1 MRVERV
7 RVGIIGDCNPQRLS
21 HFATVDALYHAA
33 RPLAVSMRV
42 CWVATPTLDV
52 ADPETVLSRYDALWC
67 APGSP
72 YESTEGALAA
82 IRYARERDVP
92 FLGT

>member
-1 MRVERV
+1 MSIERV
-7 RVGIIGDCNPQRLS
+7 LIGIIGDHDPHRLS
-21 HFATVDALYHAA
+21 HVATVDALHHAA
-33 RPLAVSMRV
+33 QALAVSLDIS
-42 CWVATPTLDV
+42 WVATPTLD
-52 ADPETVLSRYDALWC
+52 AEDPETVLAPYGALWC

-72 YESTEGALAA
+72 YKSTAGALAA

>member
-1 MRVERV
+1 M
-7 RVGIIGDCNPQRLS
+7 S
-21 HFATVDALYHAA
+21 VD
-33 RPLAVSMRV
+33 VD
-42 CWVATPTLDV
+42 WIATPTLDR
-52 ADPETVLSRYDALWC
+52 ADLETILTQYDALWC

-72 YESTEGALAA
+72 YQSMEGALAA

>member
-1 MRVERV
+1 MTRQLC
-7 RVGIIGDCNPQRLS
+7 VGIIGDHDPQRVS
-21 HFATVDALYHAA
+21 HIATVDALYHAA
-33 RPLAVSMRV
+33 QALAVSV
-42 CWVATPTLDV
+42 NVDWVATPTLEGV
-52 ADPETVLSRYDALWC
+52 DPEVILARYDALWC

-72 YESTEGALAA
+72 YESMEGALAA